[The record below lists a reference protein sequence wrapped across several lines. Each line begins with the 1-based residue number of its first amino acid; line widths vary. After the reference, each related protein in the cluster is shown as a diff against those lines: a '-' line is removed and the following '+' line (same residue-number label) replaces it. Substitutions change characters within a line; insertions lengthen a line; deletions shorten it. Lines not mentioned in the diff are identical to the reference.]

1 MLELGGEECYLII
14 PRYNIDILVNSL
26 SMSEDG
32 GTNKEYTGMFDRPF
46 FVKCNMSDI
55 FPNMEMSFSYKN
67 KEYAYTP
74 YISLMDGS
82 VVVEEF
88 VCLIEE

>member
-1 MLELGGEECYLII
+1 MA
-14 PRYNIDILVNSL
+14 
-26 SMSEDG
+26 EDG
-32 GTNKEYTGMFDRPF
+32 GTNKEYVDTLSKPF

-55 FPNMEMSFSYKN
+55 FPNAEISFSYKN

-88 VCLIEE
+88 VHLIDE